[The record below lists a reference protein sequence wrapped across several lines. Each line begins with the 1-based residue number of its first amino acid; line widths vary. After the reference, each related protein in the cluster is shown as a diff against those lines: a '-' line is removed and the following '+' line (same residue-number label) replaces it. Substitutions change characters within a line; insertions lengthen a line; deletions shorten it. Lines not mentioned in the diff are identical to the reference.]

1 MLAGNHLGEVLPPLN
16 NLSILILLSSHPFI
30 WPKAHHVKHPFV
42 ALLVRVLGGGVLL
55 LLLLVLDG
63 SAGQLILVHED

>member
-16 NLSILILLSSHPFI
+16 KLLILLFLSSDPFI

-55 LLLLVLDG
+55 LLLVLDG
-63 SAGQLILVHED
+63 RARQLILVHED